1 MTKQLLIPSA
11 LLLASGCT
19 TSTGDFASDELAGA
33 EASTKDSV
41 GVPNGD
47 EHLNIEAIVE
57 PVLEAFSNHDLVEEL
72 VDASYAMPEL
82 AGSVSPSDSLC
93 AESPHLIDDLMVL
106 ESAGSPALRHRWGW
120 EIEIAGCEIGD
131 ESFSGVLR
139 FSYDELADVPS
150 LMRDGAAVQVAM
162 DAVIASANGHSS
174 LRYELDLAS
183 ADTHVY
189 VAGSEFGPEEFLAV
203 EFRAHLVELASMSTS
218 EVISDSVV
226 QQGGVAGAPPEEVDS
241 GVVMQQLDSPR
252 SPAEIALEDGDLS
265 RVTIGTEGLITRP
278 GATWPHHGV
287 VEGVVRGHG
296 TTPVLVRFT
305 ESTPFD
311 GTVEVGIPGGW
322 VPHTISMD

>member
-11 LLLASGCT
+11 LLLAAGCT

-41 GVPNGD
+41 GFPNGEED
-47 EHLNIEAIVE
+47 LNIEAIVE

-82 AGSVSPSDSLC
+82 AGAVSPSDSLC
-93 AESPHLIDDLMVL
+93 ADSPHLIDDLMVL
-106 ESAGSPALRHRWGW
+106 ESAGSPDLRHRWGW
-120 EIEIAGCEIGD
+120 EIEISDCDIGD

-139 FSYDELADVPS
+139 FSYAELASVPS
-150 LMRDGAAVQVAM
+150 LMRDGVAAQVAL
-162 DAVIASANGHSS
+162 DAVIASANGLSS
-174 LRYELDLAS
+174 LRYELDVS
-183 ADTHVY
+183 SSDTQVY

-203 EFRAHLVELASMSTS
+203 DFRAYLVDLASMSTS
-218 EVISDSVV
+218 EVISDSMV
-226 QQGGVAGAPPEEVDS
+226 QQGGVAGAPPEEGDS
-241 GVVMQQLDSPR
+241 TVVSQQFDYHR

-265 RVTIGTEGLITRP
+265 RVTIGTEGLMTRP
-278 GATWPHHGV
+278 GASWPHQGI

-305 ESTPFD
+305 ESTPVD

-322 VPHTISMD
+322 ILHTLSMD